1 MLFAYSFD
9 ALDGEINHAIYRL
22 FLSIILRY
30 SSPMDE
36 RRRLE
41 RFGLRI
47 PASLEVVH
55 SPEEREMLNLLTTNI
70 CSGGAFFATSLA
82 LPEGTDVKID
92 LILPLDKLRSLA
104 MEYHRARIELTGK
117 VLRSGSTGM
126 AVTFDPE
133 YVIRPWAGPGGG
145 SEHIS

>member
-1 MLFAYSFD
+1 M
-9 ALDGEINHAIYRL
+9 E
-22 FLSIILRY
+22 
-30 SSPMDE
+30 E

-70 CSGGAFFATSLA
+70 CSGGAFFHTSLA
-82 LPEGTDVKID
+82 LPEGTEVKID
-92 LILPLDKLRSLA
+92 LILPLDRLRTLT
-104 MEYHRARIELTGK
+104 MEYHRAHIELRGK
-117 VLRSGSTGM
+117 VLRSGITGM

-133 YVIRPWAGPGGG
+133 YVIHPWAGPAEG
-145 SEHIS
+145 SEPIS